1 MIFEPFFEINNIQLD
16 VTASMA
22 IAVYPEDSI
31 KADGL
36 MQFSDIAFYVCKDKY
51 NIYKLLCLNL
61 LQVMKIVLLL
71 NRSLI

>member
-1 MIFEPFFEINNIQLD
+1 MG
-16 VTASMA
+16 